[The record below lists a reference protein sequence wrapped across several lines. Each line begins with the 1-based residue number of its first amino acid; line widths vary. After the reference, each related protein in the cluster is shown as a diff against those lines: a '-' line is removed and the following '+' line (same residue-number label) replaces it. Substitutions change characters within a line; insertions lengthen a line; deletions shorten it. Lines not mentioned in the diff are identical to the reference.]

1 MKHKKE
7 IILAKDIRVRYAP
20 SPTGFYTLVML
31 VQHCL
36 TTFMHVI
43 MAVHLLSVLKI
54 LTVNVTLKMVS
65 VHSLIT
71 CVGWELT
78 GMKVL
83 RHTKTIVNQS
93 VCHFTKNILIN
104 FWQKVKPISHM
115 SLKKSWLQSANVKK
129 RLVKLLV
136 TLTSSLA

>member
-1 MKHKKE
+1 MHQVQ
-7 IILAKDIRVRYAP
+7 LDY
-20 SPTGFYTLVML
+20 YTSEML

-43 MAVHLLSVLKI
+43 MVALSLSVLKI

-83 RHTKTIVNQS
+83 KHTKTIVNQN
-93 VCHFTKNILIN
+93 VYRFTKNILIN

-115 SLKKSWLQSANVKK
+115 
-129 RLVKLLV
+129 
-136 TLTSSLA
+136 

>member
-1 MKHKKE
+1 MPTGTYLLKVSPKEGTLGSIGIQRLKNETKKGDLSWLK
-7 IILAKDIRVRYAP
+7 ISAFV
-20 SPTGFYTLVML
+20 THQVQQGFYTLVML

-43 MAVHLLSVLKI
+43 MVVHSLSVLKI

-83 RHTKTIVNQS
+83 KHTKTIVNQN
-93 VCHFTKNILIN
+93 VYRFTKNILIN
-104 FWQKVKPISHM
+104 FWQKVKPISH
-115 SLKKSWLQSANVKK
+115 
-129 RLVKLLV
+129 
-136 TLTSSLA
+136 T